1 MGTEGVR
8 YDVRYMNFPSQR
20 AFKQSIWKLRQCIDG
35 RLHVI
40 QAEAMRRVALSD
52 EAQAT
57 GRAER
62 KKYAILQNNLCV
74 LTSSFIFFFL
84 FRFLF
89 SFLRWEEEIEET
101 GWIDGVRKVIKAV
114 SIVVL
119 LLQLGEPVIL
129 SSPHGRD
136 LPAVVSTKHTMPQHS
151 LPPSLLSLNTSL
163 QVSSLTQL
171 CLDPYY
177 RTIRGFCVLIEKEW
191 MSQGKWHSR

>member
-1 MGTEGVR
+1 MCLT
-8 YDVRYMNFPSQR
+8 
-20 AFKQSIWKLRQCIDG
+20 
-35 RLHVI
+35 
-40 QAEAMRRVALSD
+40 LS
-52 EAQAT
+52 
-57 GRAER
+57 
-62 KKYAILQNNLCV
+62 LLF
-74 LTSSFIFFFL
+74 SFSFFL
-84 FRFLF
+84 FLF
-89 SFLRWEEEIEET
+89 YFLRWEEEIEET

-151 LPPSLLSLNTSL
+151 PSPPSSHSPLSLTN